1 MRLDL
6 VWWNSFLEQWNEI
19 SMIWDI
25 HSKNPDLRVIGNT
38 SGSWGC
44 GAIWWNEWCQL
55 PWDAHFK
62 DEDIAVKE

>member
-1 MRLDL
+1 
-6 VWWNSFLEQWNEI
+6 
-19 SMIWDI
+19 MIWDI

-38 SGSWGC
+38 SGSWGY